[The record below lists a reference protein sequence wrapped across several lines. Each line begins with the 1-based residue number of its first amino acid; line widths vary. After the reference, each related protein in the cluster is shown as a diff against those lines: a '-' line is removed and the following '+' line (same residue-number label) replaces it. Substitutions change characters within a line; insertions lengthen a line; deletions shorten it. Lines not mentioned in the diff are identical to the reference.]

1 MIHQLTQP
9 LAKTQEHPGSQ
20 VPGEKTAWQHLSL
33 NQKAAV
39 YLIICLIMNDNDI
52 TIDFFSCR
60 EVYGSFTDFALF
72 KANGLVI

>member
-20 VPGEKTAWQHLSL
+20 IGPRGKNRLAALKPEPKGRSIPDHLF
-33 NQKAAV
+33 
-39 YLIICLIMNDNDI
+39 DNDI

-60 EVYGSFTDFALF
+60 EVYGSFTHFALF

>member
-52 TIDFFSCR
+52 TIDFFR
-60 EVYGSFTDFALF
+60 VGKFMEVSLTLRCSRPTDW
-72 KANGLVI
+72 